1 MPPHTYTLL
10 SDLKIITTGVLS
22 YLMLNRQLNKR
33 AAASLVLLFT
43 GICLGQYGTSTD
55 SSSTAASSTAAAGPL
70 GWVHGVLVMSLV
82 AVLSAVAAVYTE
94 WVMNFSATYKHESIT
109 VYGTT
114 WRTPKATHG
123 FWPPTPDGRWLVRSL
138 RDKLSVTAWGNIPYI
153 TRYWKC
159 KQS

>member
-94 WVMNFSATYKHESIT
+94 WVMNFSATYKHESINLQ
-109 VYGTT
+109 VSES
-114 WRTPKATHG
+114 
-123 FWPPTPDGRWLVRSL
+123 LVFQGSDPAAPL
-138 RDKLSVTAWGNIPYI
+138 PAYIVSVSYLCTG
-153 TRYWKC
+153 
-159 KQS
+159 